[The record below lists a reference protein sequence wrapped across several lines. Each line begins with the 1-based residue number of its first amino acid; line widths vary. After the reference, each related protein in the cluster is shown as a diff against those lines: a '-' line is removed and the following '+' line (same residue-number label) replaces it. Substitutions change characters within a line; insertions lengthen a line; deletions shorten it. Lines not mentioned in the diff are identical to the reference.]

1 MDCISFSQI
10 TKNKIS
16 LHSQFDPQIESDF
29 KGITESILIKGI
41 SHTTNIN
48 LKDNVIEHTPSESSA
63 RSTIFFIN
71 KKCLQQPRNNLNL
84 YKSGYLE
91 FVYVGIILQ
100 KRSSIITGCIQ
111 RHPSIDI
118 CTRDIDLQTY
128 TLSMTITS
136 ILFQKNFQRKIIKK
150 NSYR

>member
-10 TKNKIS
+10 TKNKIRR
-16 LHSQFDPQIESDF
+16 HSQFDPQIEVDF
-29 KGITESILIKGI
+29 KSITESILIKGI

-63 RSTIFFIN
+63 RNTIFFIN
-71 KKCLQQPRNNLNL
+71 KKYLQQPRNNLNL

-111 RHPSIDI
+111 RHPSTDI
-118 CTRDIDLQTY
+118 CTFNDYYFNPL
-128 TLSMTITS
+128 LEK
-136 ILFQKNFQRKIIKK
+136 LLKENHKKNFLQIILIFTC
-150 NSYR
+150 